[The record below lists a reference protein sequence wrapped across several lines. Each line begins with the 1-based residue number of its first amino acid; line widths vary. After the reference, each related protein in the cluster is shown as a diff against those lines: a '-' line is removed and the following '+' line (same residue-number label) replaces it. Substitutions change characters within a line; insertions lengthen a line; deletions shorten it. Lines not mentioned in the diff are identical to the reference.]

1 MLGTGQ
7 EYLGDYIA
15 SFALRAGRF
24 GDGVSGGGRTPCVGE
39 QWVGSCFMWRELPSQ
54 QSPVSQALCS
64 LLPEWLLLVLP

>member
-1 MLGTGQ
+1 MLG
-7 EYLGDYIA
+7 LGDYIA

-24 GDGVSGGGRTPCVGE
+24 WGGARGGGPTPCVGE
-39 QWVGSCFMWRELPSQ
+39 QRVGSCFMWRKLPPQ